1 MFVSGKSR
9 TIFLP
14 SNTLIHGISRDGSRN
29 FNTRTCEHRI
39 IGQLT
44 MGARQTKNAPL
55 SISDT
60 LFQTSVDPEWGIIG
74 QVRLLHS
81 LHWVLLYLNLS
92 TQLFRDKM
100 CFLFMMASHKSLSP

>member
-1 MFVSGKSR
+1 M
-9 TIFLP
+9 
-14 SNTLIHGISRDGSRN
+14 
-29 FNTRTCEHRI
+29 I

-74 QVRLLHS
+74 QARLLHS

-92 TQLFRDKM
+92 RYSAFPRQDVFSFHDGQ
-100 CFLFMMASHKSLSP
+100 SQIIVSLSSTEVSKTS